1 MLQAGALPT
10 KVVSLTQVV
19 SADEL
24 RDDEE
29 YEDIVEDM
37 RSEGGK
43 YGEYYRKKPY
53 KPCFALYNCF
63 VWYHSRLRGCLI
75 SLTAYDV
82 CIGPDAGVIIC
93 VGCFCNDFCGCPAC
107 YMIVLSGTYLCFDVA
122 C

>member
-24 RDDEE
+24 TVDEE

-53 KPCFALYNCF
+53 QPCF
-63 VWYHSRLRGCLI
+63 V
-75 SLTAYDV
+75 
-82 CIGPDAGVIIC
+82 
-93 VGCFCNDFCGCPAC
+93 
-107 YMIVLSGTYLCFDVA
+107 
-122 C
+122 